1 VSNAPS
7 KKNRKE
13 YFIVTHPFHPLYK
26 REFVLV
32 DHRRNWGAEQVF
44 YYDDVG
50 KLAHIPAS
58 WTSVSAMDPFIMFAK
73 GKSFFH
79 IDGLLEL
86 TKLVRKINGGGK

>member
-1 VSNAPS
+1 
-7 KKNRKE
+7 
-13 YFIVTHPFHPLYK
+13 VTHPFHPLYK

-32 DHRRNWGAEQVF
+32 DHRRSWNAEQVF
-44 YYDDVG
+44 YYDDTG

-58 WTSVSAMDPFIMFAK
+58 WTSVSTVEPFIVFAE

-86 TKLVRKINGGGK
+86 VTLIKRIRGGGK